1 MPRRLIPVLLLV
13 ATGAAAAGPTPCPRY
28 AAHPE
33 LTGRVPAAL
42 RELSGVAASSA
53 HPGIFWAH
61 NDSGNA
67 LAISAMRANGTIVA
81 TFPLRGVTS
90 RDPED
95 IAVGPCAAGSPRSC
109 IYFGDIGDNGS
120 RRQSVQIL
128 KMVEPE
134 RLDGAPLVPA
144 ILPFRYAGGPRNA
157 EALVV
162 DPVTARVFVISKNVL
177 SLGDV
182 FRVDGLGDRE
192 GGTAVRIRTL
202 RAPREFDA
210 ATTGASAHPS
220 GERLLL
226 RTYTRVWEFR
236 SPGARSF
243 EDVLDAEPVAVPT
256 ARQPQGEAISYTAD
270 RSEEHTSELQSLRH
284 LVCRLLLEKKKK
296 KKQTTQKH

>member
-270 RSEEHTSELQSLRH
+270 GRDYLLAGEGVDTPIY
-284 LVCRLLLEKKKK
+284 LVPCAER
-296 KKQTTQKH
+296 